1 MKRDSAVF
9 GIAAV
14 LLCWCMVTLG
24 VSYVENWQYREPY
37 RSYYG
42 FEFEPNYM
50 LEGVRYLPIVGMF
63 QPLYLLP
70 ASFVLRRFGYS
81 RFANGLFWTTI
92 TVLVPSAILVIA
104 YVVILSSMPRIG

>member
-9 GIAAV
+9 GIAAA
-14 LLCWCMVTLG
+14 LLCWFTVTLG
-24 VSYVENWQYREPY
+24 GSYVENWQYRELY

-42 FEFEPNYM
+42 FESPMGQE
-50 LEGVRYLPIVGMF
+50 VQYLPIVGMF